1 MEDKKQHSGRRSGA
15 GRPANGRNIM
25 KDLLILLQGMQRLSH
40 LDFWLSWHKSGNF
53 ITVDVFD
60 VNNKSTNFA
69 FYSFDSRERQ
79 IDKINELAK
88 IIYEVDEEHQIYEEE
103 RPEG

>member
-1 MEDKKQHSGRRSGA
+1 ME
-15 GRPANGRNIM
+15 
-25 KDLLILLQGMQRLSH
+25 DLLILLQGMQRLSH
-40 LDFWLSWHKSGNF
+40 LDFWLCWHKSENF
-53 ITVDVFD
+53 LTVDVFD
-60 VNNKSTNFA
+60 ASGKPTNFA
-69 FYSFDSRERQ
+69 FYSFDSKERQ